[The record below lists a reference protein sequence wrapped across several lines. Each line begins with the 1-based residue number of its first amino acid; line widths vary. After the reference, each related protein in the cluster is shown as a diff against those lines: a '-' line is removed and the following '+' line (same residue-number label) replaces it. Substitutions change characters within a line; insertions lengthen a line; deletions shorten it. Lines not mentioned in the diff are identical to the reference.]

1 MSLRD
6 RKKAETRAALTWA
19 ALRLTVERGF
29 GGVRVEEIAAAAG
42 VSPRTFNNYFSSK
55 AEALAA
61 RHLDRCL
68 GIAEELR
75 AAPADEPLWDALTR
89 AALAR
94 FGPDATA
101 AADPTSIRSAARWA
115 EGVRVMLAE
124 PAVQGEML
132 RAAARAE
139 AEIAAAVAERT
150 GTDAE
155 RDLYPALVAA
165 AVLAAA
171 NTAVQ
176 YGLRRNELSSVREP
190 LAEALA
196 RLRAGLPVPVPVP
209 DSRTEAHDTNGE
221 S

>member
-19 ALRLTVERGF
+19 ALRLTVERGY
-29 GGVRVEEIAAAAG
+29 GAVRVEEIAAAAG

-61 RHLDRCL
+61 RHLDRCR
-68 GIAEELR
+68 GVAEGLR
-75 AAPADEPLWDALTR
+75 EAPADEPLWDALTR
-89 AALAR
+89 AVLAR
-94 FGPDATA
+94 FGPDASA
-101 AADPTSIRSAARWA
+101 AADPTSITSAARWA
-115 EGVRVMLAE
+115 DGVQVMLAE
-124 PAVQGEML
+124 PAVQGEVL
-132 RAAARAE
+132 RAGARAE

-165 AVLAAA
+165 AVLAATNA
-171 NTAVQ
+171 AVQ
-176 YGLRRNELSSVREP
+176 YGLRHNALNNVREP
-190 LAEALA
+190 LAEAFA
-196 RLRAGLPVPVPVP
+196 QLRAGLPVP
-209 DSRTEAHDTNGE
+209 DRTEPHDDNGE